1 MYIWKV
7 FTLPTQTQTRFF
19 WHFSKQPWGLK
30 HQISFFKQL
39 WRGRFLGMLQQRF
52 WNLVDKQFQLQEVKV
67 FHAVHLSIDLEHW
80 QTPGWVAVDHGDPWW
95 EYAPRAFNPHL
106 PSRGHEIIGDPGRG
120 IRDLKMF
127 GVWNEWIIMVKPQVH
142 IDGQNSIPPCY

>member
-1 MYIWKV
+1 MYSWNV
-7 FTLPTQTQTRFF
+7 FTLLSQTQQTRSCS
-19 WHFSKQPWGLK
+19 WHFSKPPWGLK

-39 WRGRFLGMLQQRF
+39 WRGSFQCLQCCSCVWF
-52 WNLVDKQFQLQEVKV
+52 WNLVDKQFQQVKV
-67 FHAVHLSIDLEHW
+67 KCGAFVHRFGASENTLHW

-120 IRDLKMF
+120 IRDLTMF
-127 GVWNEWIIMVKPQVH
+127 GSMKWVDNH
-142 IDGQNSIPPCY
+142 G